1 MQPKTMT
8 ENIANATIGATA
20 PEDQSIEQR
29 FAMLT
34 DEEKEKVTLFVEQ
47 LKANRYNH

>member
-1 MQPKTMT
+1 MQPKTMN
-8 ENIANATIGATA
+8 ENTTAVASAVA

-47 LKANRYNH
+47 LKAGRYSR